1 MKLSIVM
8 VGRTDR
14 GFVGEGMAHYL
25 DRLAHSAVVEQVVV
39 AEESHGPQARRQ
51 EVEAERML
59 AAVRPGGRVV
69 ALDERGKNMTSPALA
84 EQLGSWRDHGVRHIT
99 LLIGGSYGLHERVRE
114 RADLVLALSRMT
126 FPHQLVR
133 VVLAE
138 QLYRAFSI
146 LQGRPYH
153 H

>member
-1 MKLSIVM
+1 MTLSIVM

-25 DRLAHSAVVEQVVV
+25 DRLAHSAEVEQVVV
-39 AEESHGPQARRQ
+39 AEEPHGPQDRRR
-51 EVEAERML
+51 EVEADRLL
-59 AAVRPGGRVV
+59 AAVKPGGRVV
-69 ALDERGKNMTSPALA
+69 ALDERGRGMTSPALA
-84 EQLGSWRDHGVRHIT
+84 ERIGTWRDQGVRHIS

-114 RADLVLALSRMT
+114 QADLILALSELT

-138 QLYRAFSI
+138 QLYRAFTI
-146 LQGRPYH
+146 LEGRPYH